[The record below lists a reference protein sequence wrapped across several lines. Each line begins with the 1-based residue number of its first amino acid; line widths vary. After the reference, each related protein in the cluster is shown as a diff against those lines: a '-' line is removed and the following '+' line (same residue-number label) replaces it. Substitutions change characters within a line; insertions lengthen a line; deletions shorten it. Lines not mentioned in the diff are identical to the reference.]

1 MRALRPPFSLPLAAP
16 SPLTLALSCDG
27 RHGEREEEKKKKALS
42 QHYPEKHRGGRGTLV
57 DILPIA
63 QRNQRKGRKEG
74 EKKRNVIST
83 PPLKNRRKHTVMLK
97 ENLENKKYVC
107 WGWRGVRGRWGG

>member
-1 MRALRPPFSLPLAAP
+1 MEITRRLSVLFLDMSSNARVASPFLAAP

-27 RHGEREEEKKKKALS
+27 RHAERGRKKKALL

-63 QRNQRKGRKEG
+63 QQNQRKGRKEG
-74 EKKRNVIST
+74 EKKRNVIFS
-83 PPLKNRRKHTVMLK
+83 PLKNRRKHT
-97 ENLENKKYVC
+97 E
-107 WGWRGVRGRWGG
+107 